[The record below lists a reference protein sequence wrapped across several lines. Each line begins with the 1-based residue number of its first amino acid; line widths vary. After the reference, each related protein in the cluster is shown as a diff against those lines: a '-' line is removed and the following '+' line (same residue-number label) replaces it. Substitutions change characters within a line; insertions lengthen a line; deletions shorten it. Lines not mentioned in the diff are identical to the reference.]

1 MRNKKEASG
10 LLFLFFYSYYK
21 VKDPMRSKRETDIN
35 GGVLFDMDFIKW
47 RKNKQRINIFE
58 NL

>member
-10 LLFLFFYSYYK
+10 LLFCFFIHITRLRTLRE
-21 VKDPMRSKRETDIN
+21 VKERQIST

>member
-1 MRNKKEASG
+1 
-10 LLFLFFYSYYK
+10 
-21 VKDPMRSKRETDIN
+21 MRSKRETDIN